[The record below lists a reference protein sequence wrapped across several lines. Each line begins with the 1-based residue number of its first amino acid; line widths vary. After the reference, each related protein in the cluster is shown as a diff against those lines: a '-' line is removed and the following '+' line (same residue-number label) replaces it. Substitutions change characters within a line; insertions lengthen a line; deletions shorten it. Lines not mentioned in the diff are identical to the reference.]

1 MGCYFQVVSLPLL
14 KMAPG
19 STGVPICRWPEVTQ
33 LKGDDPPN
41 MKPRGTNMFWDT
53 TSALRPL
60 NNWLTQR
67 TFSTEQSYKAK
78 PRWSEVD
85 SSFFEKYVT
94 EKNREQWWNPAKKKT
109 SIDIQ
114 ITTVDGWN
122 PAPPDMYETLQ
133 IMG

>member
-1 MGCYFQVVSLPLL
+1 MGCYFQVFSLPLL

-41 MKPRGTNMFWDT
+41 MKPRGCSVENVRWVNQLFKGLKAEVVSQNM
-53 TSALRPL
+53 LV
-60 NNWLTQR
+60 
-67 TFSTEQSYKAK
+67 SYKAK

-94 EKNREQWWNPAKKKT
+94 EKNREQWWNPAKKKR
-109 SIDIQ
+109 
-114 ITTVDGWN
+114 V
-122 PAPPDMYETLQ
+122 
-133 IMG
+133 